1 MPYIGDTNN
10 FILENM
16 QTPIRGLR
24 SFCFAARSLSFKH
37 AANELYLTP
46 SAVSHQIKQLEEQ
59 LGIELFVRK
68 TRSISLT
75 AAGKDFFEA
84 ISPIVSTLES
94 TINEF
99 SQMQQNTNLTI
110 TLPEFFASE
119 LLMPRLREWTSA
131 HPNINLQM
139 DTLKTRKEL
148 TRHSDLSIVLSSN
161 KPTEGVV
168 TELFNLEYIPA
179 CNKNLLAQWK
189 DDHCKALNQVPLILH
204 KARPWAWHQWA
215 EKAGIVDFSPT
226 QIIQIDSMFGVA
238 RAAQQGMG
246 IALIP
251 LPISQS
257 WLDELWLYKLFER
270 PLTTKDK
277 YYLVQHE
284 PSNVNHPLDLFAKW
298 VIATFKNTQTKPID

>member
-1 MPYIGDTNN
+1 MPIVGDLNN

-59 LGIELFVRK
+59 LGIELFERK

-75 AAGKDFFEA
+75 TAGKNFFDA
-84 ISPIVSTLES
+84 ISPIISTLEG

-99 SQMQQNTNLTI
+99 SQMQQNANLTI

-119 LLMPRLREWTSA
+119 LLMPRLREWTLE

-148 TRHSDLSIVLSSN
+148 TRHSDLSIVLSSS
-161 KPTEGVV
+161 KPSEGLT

-179 CNKNLLAQWK
+179 CNEKLLLQWK
-189 DDHCKALNQVPLILH
+189 NDHCQALNQVPLILH
-204 KARPWAWHQWA
+204 KSRPWAWHQWA
-215 EKAGIVDFSPT
+215 EKSGIDDFSPT

-257 WLDELWLYKLFER
+257 WLDEKWLFKLFEQ

-284 PSNVNHPLDLFAKW
+284 PSEVGQPLDIFAKW
-298 VIATFKNTQTKPID
+298 VVNTFRRIQD

>member
-1 MPYIGDTNN
+1 
-10 FILENM
+10 M

-59 LGIELFVRK
+59 LGIELFQRK

-75 AAGKDFFEA
+75 TAGKNFFDA
-84 ISPIVSTLES
+84 VSPIITMLEG

-119 LLMPRLREWTSA
+119 LLMPKLSEWTSE

-148 TRHSDLSIVLSSN
+148 TRHSDLSIVLSSG
-161 KPTEGVV
+161 KPTEGLA

-179 CNKNLLAQWK
+179 CNKKLLDQWR
-189 DDHCKALNQVPLILH
+189 DDHRQALNQVPLILH

-215 EKAGIVDFSPT
+215 EKAGIDDFSPS
-226 QIIQIDSMFGVA
+226 QIIKIDSMFGVA

-257 WLDELWLYKLFER
+257 WLDEQWLYKLFEQ

-284 PSNVNHPLDLFAKW
+284 SSTPNHPLDLFAKW
-298 VIATFKNTQTKPID
+298 VVNTFRKIQE

>member
-1 MPYIGDTNN
+1 
-10 FILENM
+10 M

-24 SFCFAARSLSFKH
+24 SFCVAARSLSFKH

-59 LGIELFVRK
+59 LGIELFHRQ

-75 AAGKDFFEA
+75 AAGKNFFDA
-84 ISPIVSTLES
+84 ISPLVSALES

-99 SQMQQNTNLTI
+99 SQMQQNVNLTI

-119 LLMPRLREWTSA
+119 LLMPRLSEWTSE

-148 TRHSDLSIVLSSN
+148 TRHSDLSIILSSS
-161 KPTEGVV
+161 KPPEGLA
-168 TELFNLEYIPA
+168 TELFALEYIPA
-179 CNKNLLAQWK
+179 CNKKLHAQWRNE
-189 DDHCKALNQVPLILH
+189 HRQALNQLPLILH

-215 EKAGIVDFSPT
+215 EKNGITDFSPK

-257 WLDELWLYKLFER
+257 WLDEKLLWKMFDQ

-284 PSNVNHPLDLFAKW
+284 ASTPNQPLNIFAKW
-298 VIATFKNTQTKPID
+298 MISTFQARS

>member
-1 MPYIGDTNN
+1 
-10 FILENM
+10 M

-59 LGIELFVRK
+59 LGIELFQRK

-75 AAGKDFFEA
+75 TAGKNFFDA
-84 ISPIVSTLES
+84 ISPIISTLEG

-119 LLMPRLREWTSA
+119 LLMPKLSEWTSE

-148 TRHSDLSIVLSSN
+148 TRHSDLSIVLSSS
-161 KPTEGVV
+161 KPTEGLA

-179 CNKNLLAQWK
+179 CNEKLLKQWK
-189 DDHCKALNQVPLILH
+189 DDHCQALNQVPLILH

-215 EKAGIVDFSPT
+215 EKAGIDDFSPT

-238 RAAQQGMG
+238 RAAQQGIG
-246 IALIP
+246 ISLIP

-257 WLDELWLYKLFER
+257 WIDEQWLYKLFER

-277 YYLVQHE
+277 YYLVHHE
-284 PSNVNHPLDLFAKW
+284 TNTPNPALDLFAKW
-298 VIATFKNTQTKPID
+298 VVSTFRKIQS

>member
-1 MPYIGDTNN
+1 
-10 FILENM
+10 M

-59 LGIELFVRK
+59 LGIELFQRK

-75 AAGKDFFEA
+75 TAGKNFFDA
-84 ISPIVSTLES
+84 VSPIITMLES

-119 LLMPRLREWTSA
+119 LLMPKLSEWTSE

-148 TRHSDLSIVLSSN
+148 TRHSDLSIVLSSG
-161 KPTEGVV
+161 KPTEGLA

-179 CNKNLLAQWK
+179 CNKKLLDQWR
-189 DDHCKALNQVPLILH
+189 DDHRQALNQVPLILH

-215 EKAGIVDFSPT
+215 EKAGIDDFSPS

-257 WLDELWLYKLFER
+257 WLDEQWLYKLFEQ

-284 PSNVNHPLDLFAKW
+284 SSTPNHPLDLFAKW
-298 VIATFKNTQTKPID
+298 VVNTSRKIQE

>member
-1 MPYIGDTNN
+1 
-10 FILENM
+10 M

-37 AANELYLTP
+37 AANELYLTL

-59 LGIELFVRK
+59 LGIELFQRK

-75 AAGKDFFEA
+75 TAGKNFFDA
-84 ISPIVSTLES
+84 VSPIITMLES

-119 LLMPRLREWTSA
+119 LLMPKLSEWTSE

-148 TRHSDLSIVLSSN
+148 TRHSDLSIVLSSG
-161 KPTEGVV
+161 KPTEGLA

-179 CNKNLLAQWK
+179 CNKKLLDQWR
-189 DDHCKALNQVPLILH
+189 DDHRQALNQVPLILH

-215 EKAGIVDFSPT
+215 EKAGIDDFSPS

-257 WLDELWLYKLFER
+257 WLDEQWLYKLFEQ

-284 PSNVNHPLDLFAKW
+284 SSTPNHPLDLFAKW
-298 VIATFKNTQTKPID
+298 VVNTFRKIQE

>member
-1 MPYIGDTNN
+1 
-10 FILENM
+10 M

-59 LGIELFVRK
+59 LGIELFQRK

-75 AAGKDFFEA
+75 TAGKNFFDA
-84 ISPIVSTLES
+84 VSPIITMLES

-119 LLMPRLREWTSA
+119 LLMPKLSEWTSE

-148 TRHSDLSIVLSSN
+148 TRHSDLSIVLSSG
-161 KPTEGVV
+161 KPTEGLA

-179 CNKNLLAQWK
+179 CNKKLLDQWR
-189 DDHCKALNQVPLILH
+189 DDHRQALNRVPLILH

-215 EKAGIVDFSPT
+215 EKAGIDDFSPS

-257 WLDELWLYKLFER
+257 WLDEQWLYKLFEQ

-284 PSNVNHPLDLFAKW
+284 SSTPNHPLDLFAKW
-298 VIATFKNTQTKPID
+298 VVNTFRKIQE

>member
-1 MPYIGDTNN
+1 
-10 FILENM
+10 M

-59 LGIELFVRK
+59 LGIELFQRK

-75 AAGKDFFEA
+75 TAGKNFFDA
-84 ISPIVSTLES
+84 ISPIISTLEG

-119 LLMPRLREWTSA
+119 LLMPKLSEWTSE

-148 TRHSDLSIVLSSN
+148 TRHSDLSIVLSSS
-161 KPTEGVV
+161 KPTEGLA

-179 CNKNLLAQWK
+179 CNEKLLKQWK
-189 DDHCKALNQVPLILH
+189 DDHCQALNQVPLILH

-215 EKAGIVDFSPT
+215 EKAGIDDFSPT

-238 RAAQQGMG
+238 RAAQQGIG
-246 IALIP
+246 ISLIP

-257 WLDELWLYKLFER
+257 WIDEQWLYKLFER

-284 PSNVNHPLDLFAKW
+284 TNTPNPALDLFAKW
-298 VIATFKNTQTKPID
+298 VVSTFRKIQS